1 MNRLILKYFLYFVVL
16 GAFLIFLL
24 RERTPFGSGNTSFAV
39 DPDAKISRIDFFQG
53 DKKLSLEKS
62 GEKWLINKKDEARKS
77 AVLFILRTLSEIKIK
92 SPVSKEI
99 FDNEIIKK
107 HIDPVKVNIYER
119 RKPVKSFYVYK
130 TGSNIYGNIMKM
142 RVSSKPFIVYVPGYE
157 DNIGASFVLNELFWE
172 PYMVF
177 DLLPSQI
184 SSVRLENMQDSS
196 SSFMINC
203 SKNELLLS
211 DLKKDIPGRD
221 TSKVKR
227 YLTYYTAIA
236 FESWAFDLSDNEKNS
251 IESGIP
257 LYRITVKQSDG
268 KVIIL
273 TVWERLKSVDGSR
286 INDSDRVWAKT
297 NQSDEIF
304 IMRYFDL
311 DPSLKK
317 RSYFFKD

>member
-1 MNRLILKYFLYFVVL
+1 MNKLIIKYFIIFITL
-16 GAFLIFLL
+16 GALIFYFLKG
-24 RERTPFGSGNTSFAV
+24 RTPFGSSNTSFAV
-39 DPDAKISRIDFFQG
+39 DPDIKISRIDLFQG

-62 GEKWLINKKDEARKS
+62 GENWLVNKKDEARKS
-77 AVLFILRTLSEIKIK
+77 AVLFILRTLREIKIK
-92 SPVSKEI
+92 SPVSSEI

-107 HIDPVKVNIYER
+107 QIDPVKVNIYER
-119 RKPVKSFYVYK
+119 RKPVKSFFVYK

-157 DNIGASFVLNELFWE
+157 DNIGASFVVNELFWM

-177 DLLPSQI
+177 NLLPSQI
-184 SSVRLENMQDSS
+184 SSVRLENLQDSS
-196 SSFMINC
+196 SSFIINC
-203 SKNELLLS
+203 GKKELLLS
-211 DLKKDIPGRD
+211 DLKKDISGWD

-227 YLTYYTAIA
+227 YLTYYTAIP

-257 LYRITVKQSDG
+257 QYRITVKQSDG
-268 KVIIL
+268 KEIIL
-273 TVWERLKSVDGSR
+273 TVWERLNSVNESR
-286 INDSDRVWAKT
+286 MKDSDRVWAKT
-297 NQSDEIF
+297 NQRDEIF

-311 DPSLKK
+311 DPILKK